1 MVVFLTVPVSSFGK
15 NSLPYGSSVTVALSL
30 ILSINLTLTMCF
42 DSSKVHNEIMV
53 KHCPLPRL
61 PVVKQL
67 DIPVK
72 LTDRLAER
80 LKGVWVFCGLHVVG
94 ESTRQRRGETVKTV
108 KTLAV
113 FGATFGERLQREPI
127 GHLERLGHFGLV

>member
-53 KHCPLPRL
+53 KHYPLPRL
-61 PVVKQL
+61 SVVKQL

-94 ESTRQRRGETVKTV
+94 ESTTQR
-108 KTLAV
+108 
-113 FGATFGERLQREPI
+113 
-127 GHLERLGHFGLV
+127 